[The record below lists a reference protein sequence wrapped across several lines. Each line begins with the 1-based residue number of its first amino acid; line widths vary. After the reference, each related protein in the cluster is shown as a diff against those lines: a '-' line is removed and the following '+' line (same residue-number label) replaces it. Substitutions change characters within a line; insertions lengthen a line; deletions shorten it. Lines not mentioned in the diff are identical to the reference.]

1 MGHHG
6 VDIVKDREINTKVVM
21 VTSSTLECVIM
32 CSHLVVTTS
41 TNKWSRS
48 ITLQRTTSAW
58 WWWWFQESWQRC
70 LARRKN
76 QMMLFYD
83 PLATIGGWQTG
94 SVIAD
99 NLWSKIAESQTLLM
113 VNYRWKVEVVEDAAI
128 AKMWML
134 MMMNMIFWCG
144 LLMRRHKLWW

>member
-1 MGHHG
+1 M
-6 VDIVKDREINTKVVM
+6 VTFNNIAEYNVSMVMMMVSRIMTKVV
-21 VTSSTLECVIM
+21 
-32 CSHLVVTTS
+32 HG
-41 TNKWSRS
+41 
-48 ITLQRTTSAW
+48 
-58 WWWWFQESWQRC
+58 QEP

-113 VNYRWKVEVVEDAAI
+113 VNYRWKVE
-128 AKMWML
+128 MQ
-134 MMMNMIFWCG
+134 
-144 LLMRRHKLWW
+144 LLLRCEC